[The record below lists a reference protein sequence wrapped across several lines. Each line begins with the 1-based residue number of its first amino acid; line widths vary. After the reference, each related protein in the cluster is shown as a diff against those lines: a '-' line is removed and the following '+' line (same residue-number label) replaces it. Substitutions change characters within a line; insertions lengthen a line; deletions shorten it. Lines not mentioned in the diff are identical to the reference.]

1 MRDVNSPTP
10 DRPVGAS
17 PSDDVDPFGAA
28 PAATSSADAPAE
40 PASVHV
46 IVEADRTCIVLSGE
60 VDADL
65 TAELRTATAD
75 AEGAGLPI
83 EIDAQH
89 VTFMDSSG
97 VAFLARLAT
106 RSQQPVRIVRVPENV
121 RFLLEVTRIGELLE
135 IDDAPPPTH
144 S

>member
-10 DRPVGAS
+10 ERPVGTT
-17 PSDDVDPFGAA
+17 PPDDVNAFGAA
-28 PAATSSADAPAE
+28 PTVTNAVDAPAE

-75 AEGAGLPI
+75 AEAAGLPI
-83 EIDAQH
+83 EIDSQH

-106 RSQQPVRIVRVPENV
+106 RSQQPVRMVRVPENV

-135 IDDAPPPTH
+135 IDDAPP
-144 S
+144 SARS